1 MRNVYHLI
9 NVHIQRSLLS
19 VCEICNLCTFLDKYL
34 SHHYFMIDKLRYFT
48 QIYLVVALK
57 HHVMYCSKVLV
68 SWRQACVFHNVLYN
82 FSFLQARCISYS
94 QSIELKASKQLT
106 IVFIVHIQNILLL
119 SLKFYII
126 ALTFSL
132 NINIDIQFLLYSL
145 QKNLIFIF
153 KHQYT
158 FTFICSLIIQSL
170 SVYLQLLTKVV
181 EWLSVVH
188 LSTIFHLQCS

>member
-9 NVHIQRSLLS
+9 SVHIQHSLLS

-34 SHHYFMIDKLRYFT
+34 SRHYFMIGKLRYFI

-57 HHVMYCSKVLV
+57 HHVVHCSKVLV
-68 SWRQACVFHNVLYN
+68 SWKQACVFHNVLYDS
-82 FSFLQARCISYS
+82 SFLQARCISYS

-119 SLKFYII
+119 SLEFYII
-126 ALTFSL
+126 ALTFSS
-132 NINIDIQFLLYSL
+132 NVNIDVQFLLYSL
-145 QKNLIFIF
+145 QKNLILIF
-153 KHQYT
+153 KRQYT

-170 SVYLQLLTKVV
+170 NVYLQLLAKVV
-181 EWLSVVH
+181 EWSSVAH
-188 LSTIFHLQCS
+188 FSTIFHLRCS